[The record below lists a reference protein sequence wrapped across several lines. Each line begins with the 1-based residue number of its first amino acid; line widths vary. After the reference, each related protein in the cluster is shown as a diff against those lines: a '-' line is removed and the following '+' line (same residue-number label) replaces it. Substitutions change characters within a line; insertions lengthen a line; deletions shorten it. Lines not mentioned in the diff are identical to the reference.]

1 MDTKLESVDSQ
12 LNKFQT
18 SLENDLDVKFN
29 TLKSE
34 VDEKVKGIQ
43 EQVNGLDQVYLRLDS
58 KVSEKELNELQ

>member
-1 MDTKLESVDSQ
+1 MDTKLESVDCQ
-12 LNKFQT
+12 LNEFQT
-18 SLENDLDVKFN
+18 ALEIDLDVKFN

-34 VDEKVKGIQ
+34 VDEKVENIQ